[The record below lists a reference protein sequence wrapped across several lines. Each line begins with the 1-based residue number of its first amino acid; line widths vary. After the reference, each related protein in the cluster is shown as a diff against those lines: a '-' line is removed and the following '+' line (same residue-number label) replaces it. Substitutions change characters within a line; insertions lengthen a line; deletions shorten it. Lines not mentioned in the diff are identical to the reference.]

1 MAGRNR
7 CSVESRVRSGWAI
20 GFGLAVLAVAWSV
33 AADAVAQQVPF
44 PFKRGPRIVVQP
56 SGDPNE
62 EQTAEGVFHGDRE
75 TRKQLKKAK
84 QLLKDGRFS
93 EALPL
98 LDDILES
105 SQDYFDSTEANQV
118 ARNGLKSEA
127 QRLIGEQSAE
137 GLKAYELLFGAK
149 AERLLADALAAGDI
163 TAVAEVARR
172 YFHTRAGYDG
182 TLLLGRHQLD
192 RHEPLAAE
200 RGFSP
205 LLRT

>member
-7 CSVESRVRSGWAI
+7 CSVESRVRPGWAV
-20 GFGLAVLAVAWSV
+20 GFGLAILAVAWGT
-33 AADAVAQQVPF
+33 AGDAVAQQVPF
-44 PFKRGPRIVVQP
+44 PFKRPPRIIAQP

-105 SQDYFDSTEANQV
+105 SQDYFDSTEPNQV
-118 ARNGLKSEA
+118 ARNGLK
-127 QRLIGEQSAE
+127 
-137 GLKAYELLFGAK
+137 
-149 AERLLADALAAGDI
+149 
-163 TAVAEVARR
+163 
-172 YFHTRAGYDG
+172 
-182 TLLLGRHQLD
+182 
-192 RHEPLAAE
+192 
-200 RGFSP
+200 
-205 LLRT
+205 